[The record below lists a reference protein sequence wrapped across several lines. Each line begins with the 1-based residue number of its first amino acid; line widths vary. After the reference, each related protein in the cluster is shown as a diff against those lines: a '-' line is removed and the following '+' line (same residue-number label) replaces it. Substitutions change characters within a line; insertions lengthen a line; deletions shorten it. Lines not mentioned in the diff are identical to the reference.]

1 MLRGINRSYLWM
13 RGMCSQCNVPLCRA
27 FCSGATLSPCC
38 QAAGY
43 QQLSLHHF
51 QYFDNHWLQRGRI
64 SDDHSCFKLLM
75 NGTVL
80 TWCWRFMSFCSYSDQ
95 ISFLGDCVQSLSG
108 KTQFTRG
115 LIQDGWREVGWLQ
128 WIPARDLTAAQ
139 DTLYIIIQHQADNH
153 PNYFIWPSH
162 MDIRNGWKQHPLIN
176 RVNAILIF
184 LTTQE

>member
-80 TWCWRFMSFCSYSDQ
+80 TWCWRFMSFSSYSDQ

-139 DTLYIIIQHQADNH
+139 DTLYIIIHTKLTT
-153 PNYFIWPSH
+153 
-162 MDIRNGWKQHPLIN
+162 IRTILYDPLI
-176 RVNAILIF
+176 RILEMDESSIHSSTELMQF
-184 LTTQE
+184 SSF